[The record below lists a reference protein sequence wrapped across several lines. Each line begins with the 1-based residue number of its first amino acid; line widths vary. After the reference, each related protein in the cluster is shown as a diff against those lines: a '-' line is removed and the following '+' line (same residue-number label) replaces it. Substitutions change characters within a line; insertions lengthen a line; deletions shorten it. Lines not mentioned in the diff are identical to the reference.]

1 VHEAL
6 PRRALA
12 AAAAKQAEQL
22 AFMPLWS
29 HAHPSAIELAAR
41 VAGYARGSLNRVFLT
56 SGRIDHALRHI

>member
-29 HAHPSAIELAAR
+29 HAHPSVIELAAR
-41 VAGYARGSLNRVFLT
+41 VAGYARGSLNLFLT